1 MADDFTTRRM
11 HDLIEH
17 YLQTRSRRHDFV
29 SIQTARL
36 ALSQILPSHAIPER
50 TLDDM
55 IAGQAI
61 AHGLSVYFDRE
72 CEKEPVQASR

>member
-1 MADDFTTRRM
+1 MADEFTARRM

-17 YLQTRSRRHDFV
+17 YLEARSRRHDFV
-29 SIQTARL
+29 SIQAAER
-36 ALSQILPSHAIPER
+36 ALSQVLPSHAIPDR
-50 TLDDM
+50 ALDDM

-72 CEKEPVQASR
+72 CEKRSV